1 MDVALSRLEARVLLF
16 VMEHLPVSGNGRCWE
31 IALDPAGAKAAV
43 ALAPLEQV
51 PGAAVVFTLG
61 RGGRRVVVT
70 LTDADPI
77 RGAELLARAEREA
90 PAGDAVRILASADP
104 FLVESGRA
112 GIALLP
118 PSAGRW
124 LPGLP
129 DAVRFDADLIQVSM
143 AAFLTAAELAEA
155 RAAGPAALL
164 SAFGRGER
172 DLLRFA
178 ARPQGH

>member
-1 MDVALSRLEARVLLF
+1 MDVALSRLEARVFLY
-16 VMEHLPVSGNGRCWE
+16 VMERVPAAANERCWE
-31 IALDPAGAKAAV
+31 IALDPAGAPAAV
-43 ALAPLEQV
+43 ASAPLASV

-61 RGGRRVVVT
+61 RGGRRVIVT
-70 LTDADPI
+70 LTDAEPT
-77 RGAELLARAEREA
+77 RVAELLARAERDA

-104 FLVESGRA
+104 YLAQNGRA

-124 LPGLP
+124 FPDLP

-143 AAFLTAAELAEA
+143 AAFLTEPELTAA
-155 RAAGPAALL
+155 RVTGPAALIA
-164 SAFGRGER
+164 AFGRGER

-178 ARPQGH
+178 ARPPVR